1 MFGQLAEEQKGKM
14 GTSVKSGRQLLT
26 RGEDGNWVPLWNIV
40 FITIIIFCLSNSIN
54 TIIIIIIISSVIVR
68 VTRGEDEDWEEG
80 RGECCCQTLFSS
92 SSSPFALSSSSFALT
107 SSSPI
112 LISVTTTFHHK
123 DWAGQKA
130 FEKNTLKI
138 AIYTTIHE
146 SFPAS
151 PSAVLIQHCHL
162 VMKMLVKVTT
172 DTICYNVNGGKMKE
186 RQGITCGRNL
196 KIFVRLKKK
205 QIWGQNSELIIFCP

>member
-1 MFGQLAEEQKGKM
+1 MRIEKRGGGSAA
-14 GTSVKSGRQLLT
+14 VKH
-26 RGEDGNWVPLWNIV
+26 
-40 FITIIIFCLSNSIN
+40 C
-54 TIIIIIIISSVIVR
+54 
-68 VTRGEDEDWEEG
+68 
-80 RGECCCQTLFSS
+80 
-92 SSSPFALSSSSFALT
+92 
-107 SSSPI
+107 
-112 LISVTTTFHHK
+112 FHHHHHHLLCHHHLLLCHHHHHYSSLSPLPSIIRIEQGRK
-123 DWAGQKA
+123 LLRK
-130 FEKNTLKI
+130 KHLKI

-196 KIFVRLKKK
+196 KIFVRLTKKTDLRAK
-205 QIWGQNSELIIFCP
+205 F